1 MSMGDWAR
9 TVVVAGAVLIG
20 GVYVLDWIEGN
31 TGKAAAVAGAAGAGH
46 AAGKAATDRIGGGGG
61 GGGGGAGGAAGRT
74 KDKDKDEKRPAP
86 TTSTTTKPI
95 GNSRVVPMPVVVHS
109 PTPSSVRMTALLKG
123 DG

>member
-9 TVVVAGAVLIG
+9 TAVVAGAVLIG

-61 GGGGGAGGAAGRT
+61 GGGGAGGAAGRT

-95 GNSRVVPMPVVVHS
+95 GNSRVVPMPVVVL
-109 PTPSSVRMTALLKG
+109 PN
-123 DG
+123 